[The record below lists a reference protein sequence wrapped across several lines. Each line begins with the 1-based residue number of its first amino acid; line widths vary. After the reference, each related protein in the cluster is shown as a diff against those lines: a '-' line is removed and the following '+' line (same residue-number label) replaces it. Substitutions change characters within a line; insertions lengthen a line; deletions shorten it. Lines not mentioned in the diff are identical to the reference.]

1 MSNNNKKQFGVW
13 MDSQQATIIGR
24 DENNEGEFKVLGH
37 EKNSGVPGNSSENTE
52 NNHEVTLRTK
62 FFKEITSHMQNVDE
76 LHVTG
81 TGIVQEQFINYL
93 AETPQYKNVKTS
105 ECTTNKMSD
114 EDIVAHISNKFN

>member
-1 MSNNNKKQFGVW
+1 MSNKNKKQFGVW
-13 MDSQQATIIGR
+13 MDSQHATIIGR

-37 EKNSGVPGNSSENTE
+37 EKNSGVPRNSSENTE

-93 AETPQYKNVKTS
+93 AETPQYKNVETS